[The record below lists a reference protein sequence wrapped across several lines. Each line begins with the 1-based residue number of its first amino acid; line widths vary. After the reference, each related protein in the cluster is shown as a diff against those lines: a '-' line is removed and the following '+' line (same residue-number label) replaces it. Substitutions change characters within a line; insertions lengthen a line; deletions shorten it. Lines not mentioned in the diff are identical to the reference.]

1 MKLFHYIV
9 TNRLCHILSTIV
21 IAILISTTCHAAK
34 TKYIWQ
40 SSDQFVALEQQ
51 DSPSTNTVA
60 PNDHPATVTSETIS
74 AMLSSLE
81 IRATDSDKPEPLFT
95 AVAVQSIAPQILQG
109 LRQASP
115 TEDVTFAVIGL
126 HNTSY
131 GFVKSH
137 KVTTGRV
144 YYQAGRLNILIG
156 QAQKEVND
164 RDDRRLA
171 PFTPGSRH
179 KTSEGDWQ
187 LLPQPGQKGF
197 SLQRKDWAAFST
209 EWQPPAAVQSVS
221 PQQSIPAGLIAPAR
235 QPSPADRLIVLKEL
249 KEKGLISEEEYR
261 SKRQEILNL
270 L

>member
-1 MKLFHYIV
+1 MKLFRHAV
-9 TNRLCHILSTIV
+9 TKRLFKLSL
-21 IAILISTTCHAAK
+21 AILITILISSTSHAAK

-51 DSPSTNTVA
+51 DSSATGTA
-60 PNDHPATVTSETIS
+60 TPNDHPVSMTPETIS

-81 IRATDSDKPEPLFT
+81 IRANDSDKPQQLFT
-95 AVAVQSIAPQILQG
+95 AAAVQTIAPQILQG
-109 LRQASP
+109 LSQASP

-126 HNTSY
+126 HNTAY

-137 KVTTGRV
+137 KVTTGRAF
-144 YYQAGRLNILIG
+144 YQAGRLNIIIG
-156 QAQKEVND
+156 LARKDTND
-164 RDDRRLA
+164 REDRRLS
-171 PFTPGSRH
+171 PFTPGSRY
-179 KTSEGDWQ
+179 KTPEGDWQ

-197 SLQRKDWAAFST
+197 SLQRRDWAAFST
-209 EWQPPAAVQSVS
+209 EWQPSATVQSIS
-221 PQQSIPAGLIAPAR
+221 PQQSIPAGLSAPSK